1 MADKSRD
8 GTRCRGLLGLRR
20 VLAEDGGAAPVG
32 VTLPELTPHP
42 EDVVAALAEHDV
54 TVDLS

>member
-1 MADKSRD
+1 MATRSTVFASRLADKSRD

-32 VTLPELTPHP
+32 VTFPELTRIRR
-42 EDVVAALAEHDV
+42 
-54 TVDLS
+54 TW